1 MGLPVSEGSVDVGLH
16 LKSQVLTKKITSER
30 VSFQSMRS
38 IPAQEVAEGL
48 KGLLNLPTYRFW
60 KTVPKRQKNKILKPT
75 KTEDSNSLLI
85 REGTI
90 SFVCEA

>member
-1 MGLPVSEGSVDVGLH
+1 MGLPVSEGFVDVGLH

-38 IPAQEVAEGL
+38 HPAQKVAEGL
-48 KGLLNLPTYRFW
+48 EGLLNLPTYRFW
-60 KTVPKRQKNKILKPT
+60 KTVTKKKILKPT
-75 KTEDSNSLLI
+75 KTEDSDSLLI

-90 SFVCEA
+90 SFVCEPLA

>member
-1 MGLPVSEGSVDVGLH
+1 MGLPVSEGFVDVGLH

-38 IPAQEVAEGL
+38 LPAQEVAEGL

-60 KTVPKRQKNKILKPT
+60 KTVPK
-75 KTEDSNSLLI
+75 E
-85 REGTI
+85 E
-90 SFVCEA
+90 FEAYQNRRK